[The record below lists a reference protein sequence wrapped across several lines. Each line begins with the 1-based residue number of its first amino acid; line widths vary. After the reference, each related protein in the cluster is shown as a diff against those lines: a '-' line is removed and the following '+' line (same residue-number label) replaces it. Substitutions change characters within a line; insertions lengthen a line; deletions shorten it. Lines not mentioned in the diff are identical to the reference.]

1 MTQPLSG
8 ALPPYAA
15 PLADIET
22 CLRDTL
28 AAADFPPALRDA
40 AEYSLL
46 APGKR
51 LRPLLAW
58 HSCVACG
65 GRGEWALPACASLE
79 LIHCFSLIHDDLPAL
94 DNDDIRRGRPTLHR
108 HTSEALAILTGDVLI
123 PLAIDLLAHH
133 AVGSQQLALV
143 KELTAATRAMIAGQV
158 YDTIGGLATPDP
170 LDQLELVHSLKTGAL
185 IRAACRMGA
194 LCAGGSGRSTFEAK
208 REFEALSEYA
218 RILGLAFQV
227 VDDLLDVT
235 ATTQELGKTAGK
247 DRAQNKLTYPAV
259 LGIEETRRQVA
270 LLEADALKALAIFGP
285 AATPLADICTAM
297 CARTK

>member
-8 ALPPYAA
+8 ALPSYAE
-15 PLADIET
+15 PLSEIDAY
-22 CLRDTL
+22 LRDTL
-28 AAADFPPALRDA
+28 AAADLPVPLRLA

-65 GRGEWALPACASLE
+65 GRGEWALPACAALE

-94 DNDDIRRGRPTLHR
+94 DNDDMRRGRPTLHR
-108 HTSEALAILTGDVLI
+108 HTSEALAILAGDVMI
-123 PLAIDLLAHH
+123 PLAIDQLAHH
-133 AVGSQQLALV
+133 AIGSQHLALV

-158 YDTIGGLATPDP
+158 YDTLGGLTEQDP

-194 LCAGGSGRSTFEAK
+194 LCAGGAGRSTYEAK
-208 REFEALSEYA
+208 RELEAITEYA

-235 ATTQELGKTAGK
+235 STTEQLGKTAGK
-247 DRAQNKLTYPAV
+247 DAAQNKLTYPAV
-259 LGIEETRRQVA
+259 LGIEETRRQIA

-285 AATPLADICTAM
+285 AAAPLADICTAM